1 MSQLVFGSD
10 EYNAIV
16 ARASQLSR
24 EQLLELTQLVGISF
38 TTSDV
43 TDEQLAEVLDE
54 ADSKETVLTYLDEHG
69 V

>member
-24 EQLLELTQLVGISF
+24 EQLLELT
-38 TTSDV
+38 
-43 TDEQLAEVLDE
+43 
-54 ADSKETVLTYLDEHG
+54 
-69 V
+69 